1 MIYVPLQFLKPG
13 MVLARDVASEG
24 TFFSLL
30 TIGEILNENSINK
43 LATHDVPGAYI
54 DSEFCDDVQVEAA
67 ISPQLKKETIT
78 QLKNIFDEYTRKSVI
93 TTAAYRAVRKTAE
106 NLLLYALSKSDC
118 LLNVIEIKDYDNYTY
133 THSMY
138 VGILSALIAIQ
149 LNLPKAKQLDL
160 CTCGLLHDT
169 GKLDISLDIIN
180 KQGKLTDEEFAIIKS
195 HPDKAVE
202 RLKTSRSFSF
212 EILSGIRTHHERY
225 DGTGYPLGLKGNE
238 IPLYGRI
245 LAVADVYDA
254 LTSKRS
260 YRKAW
265 TSSEAIEYMMGGAQT
280 HFDYDVLQAFLRTV
294 AAYPLGAIVKLSS
307 GDMAVVIKN
316 YPYNILR
323 PRVRVFSGESEL
335 GQEIDLAHDFKYLNI
350 TIEGVLEEGDDM
362 PSILYDTK

>member
-160 CTCGLLHDT
+160 C
-169 GKLDISLDIIN
+169 
-180 KQGKLTDEEFAIIKS
+180 
-195 HPDKAVE
+195 
-202 RLKTSRSFSF
+202 
-212 EILSGIRTHHERY
+212 
-225 DGTGYPLGLKGNE
+225 
-238 IPLYGRI
+238 
-245 LAVADVYDA
+245 
-254 LTSKRS
+254 
-260 YRKAW
+260 
-265 TSSEAIEYMMGGAQT
+265 
-280 HFDYDVLQAFLRTV
+280 
-294 AAYPLGAIVKLSS
+294 
-307 GDMAVVIKN
+307 
-316 YPYNILR
+316 
-323 PRVRVFSGESEL
+323 
-335 GQEIDLAHDFKYLNI
+335 
-350 TIEGVLEEGDDM
+350 
-362 PSILYDTK
+362 